1 MKIFHQLLTL
11 SFVLHAI
18 PLQAVDAAPLKPGKP
33 FDYSK
38 FAFQPKS
45 WEKLGLSLQL
55 IPWTGKKVIFLTVDD
70 TLDPALMATWVSRL
84 DDGWQVYADLTGQ
97 TPGKFKHLEGKVL
110 IAAVPSGDLTCGAG
124 CGYIGMTGIELAM
137 FYDQN
142 YPELKARPKAMPHY
156 VFYEMGRNYYTFGDR
171 HSCFITGF
179 AVFMRYVCMDVLKY
193 EDADART
200 REVIEGVEPL
210 FAASGLSFID
220 LFTTSGGTGEKN
232 NCIKDASGEMIS
244 PSDQP
249 VRYASAM
256 LRLRREN
263 GGDAWVKRFFL
274 ELATCPT
281 SSPATKEGALAQG
294 WYWLLAASV
303 AAQKDLSPLFAG
315 EWKLPLTEDTRT
327 ALGKVDWKRD
337 GLTVKD
343 VISAVTPAWQTP
355 PAAP

>member
-1 MKIFHQLLTL
+1 MTIFRQLLTL
-11 SFVLHAI
+11 SFILLAT
-18 PLQAVDAAPLKPGKP
+18 PLQAVEADPLKPGDP
-33 FDYSK
+33 FDYTK

-55 IPWTGKKVIFLTVDD
+55 IPWTGKKVIFLTIDD

-84 DDGWQVYADLTGQ
+84 DDGWQVYTDLTGR
-97 TPGKFKHLEGKVL
+97 TPSQFKHFEGKVL

-124 CGYIGMTGIELAM
+124 CGFIGATGIELAM

-156 VFYEMGRNYYTFGDR
+156 VFYEMGRNFYTFGDR

-179 AVFMRYVCMDVLKY
+179 AVFMRYVCMDALKY
-193 EDADART
+193 EDPDAST
-200 REVIEGVEPL
+200 RKVIEGVEPL
-210 FAASGLSFID
+210 LAASGLGFID
-220 LFTTSGGTGEKN
+220 LFTTSGGTGEKDN
-232 NCIKDASGEMIS
+232 RIKDANGEMIS

-263 GGDAWVKRFFL
+263 GGDAWVKRFFH
-274 ELATCPT
+274 ELATCPA
-281 SSPATKEGALAQG
+281 SPPATKEGALAQG
-294 WYWLLAASV
+294 WNWMLAASV
-303 AAQKDLSPLFAG
+303 AAQKDLSPLFCG
-315 EWKLPLTEDTRT
+315 EWKLPLTEGTRT
-327 ALGKVDWKRD
+327 ALGKVNWKRD

-343 VISAVTPAWQTP
+343 VISTVTPVWLTP
-355 PAAP
+355 PAAR